1 MLVIAPQMEQE
12 TSSAKDAAPSVLEQ
26 NVKAI
31 GALRQ
36 RADERAS
43 THQLFI
49 ERVTEALGRPRTIYV
64 VIGAAALWIA
74 FNALAPRLGL
84 PRLDPPPFFWMQ
96 GVIGLGALLMTTM
109 VLTTQNRQVRHGEQ
123 RAHLDLQ
130 VNLLS
135 EQKIAKVISLLEE
148 LRRDLP
154 SVIDRKDP
162 VADAMTESVSPDNV
176 ITALEEVERALA
188 EPKSR

>member
-1 MLVIAPQMEQE
+1 MQDPPDDEH
-12 TSSAKDAAPSVLEQ
+12 APSVLER
-26 NVKAI
+26 NVQAV

-64 VIGAAALWIA
+64 VVTAVVAWIA
-74 FNALAPRLGL
+74 WNMAAPSLGL
-84 PRLDPPPFFWMQ
+84 PRVDAPPFFWMQ
-96 GVIGLGALLMTTM
+96 GVIGLAALLMTTM
-109 VLTTQNRQVRHGEQ
+109 VLTTQNRQVGHSEQ

-130 VNLLS
+130 VNLMS
-135 EQKIAKVISLLEE
+135 EQKIAKVVGLLEE

-154 SVIDRKDP
+154 SVVNRVDP
-162 VADAMTESVSPDNV
+162 VAEAMTESVSPDNV
-176 ITALEEVERALA
+176 ISALEDVERALA
-188 EPKSR
+188 EQRPR